1 MSLMKREGEEVRVF
15 LMGDA
20 VGCAVRGQKTPDGYY
35 NIERMV
41 RAIAQRGGKVGCC
54 GTCSDARALTD
65 DTRVEGAH
73 RSSMEE
79 LADWTLSAER
89 IITF

>member
-1 MSLMKREGEEVRVF
+1 
-15 LMGDA
+15 MGDA

>member
-1 MSLMKREGEEVRVF
+1 
-15 LMGDA
+15 MGDA

-35 NIERMV
+35 NIERIV

>member
-1 MSLMKREGEEVRVF
+1 MSLMMREGEEVRVF